1 MIDVRPF
8 DSLGRMKL
16 DWLDANYHFS
26 FANYDD
32 PSRRGWGKLLVWND
46 DTIQPGTGFDMHGH
60 RDMEIITYV
69 RRGAIS
75 HSDHLGN
82 AGRTEAGDVQ
92 VMWAGKGILHAEKNE
107 EEDITQLFQIW
118 ILPDRAGVQPG
129 WQTRAFPKEERAGE
143 LIVLASGRERDVE
156 KDPLPLHQD
165 AAILAATLEAG
176 QSVTHRTGRDRHV
189 YLVPA
194 TGRIAVNGKQAAARD
209 GVAIIEEDEIAITAE
224 EQSEILLA
232 DVPA

>member
-1 MIDVRPF
+1 MIEVRPF
-8 DSLGRMKL
+8 DGLGTMQL
-16 DWLDANYHFS
+16 GWLDANYHFS

-32 PSRRGWGKLLVWND
+32 PGRRGWGKLLVWND

-92 VMWAGKGILHAEKNE
+92 VMSAGKGILHAEKNE
-107 EEDITQLFQIW
+107 EDGVTQLFQIW
-118 ILPDRAGVQPG
+118 IQPDRAGGVPG
-129 WQTRAFPKEERAGE
+129 WQTRSFPKQERSGE
-143 LIVLASGRERDVE
+143 LVVLASGRARDKERE
-156 KDPLPLHQD
+156 PLPLQQD
-165 AAILAATLEAG
+165 AAILAATLRPG
-176 QSVTHRTGRDRHV
+176 QSVTHRTGAERHV

-194 TGRIAVNGKQAAARD
+194 SGRITVNGKTAEARD
-209 GVAIIEEDEIAITAE
+209 GVAITGEEEIVIAAT
-224 EQSEILLA
+224 QPSEILLA

>member
-8 DSLGRMKL
+8 ESLGRMKL
-16 DWLDANYHFS
+16 GWLDANYHFS

-107 EEDITQLFQIW
+107 EDDITQLFQIW

-129 WQTRAFPKEERAGE
+129 WRTRAFPKEGRAGE
-143 LIVLASGRERDVE
+143 LVVLASGRAADADG
-156 KDPLPLHQD
+156 DPLPLHQD
-165 AAILAATLEAG
+165 AAILAATLEPG
-176 QSVTHRTGRDRHV
+176 QSVTHKTGKERHL

-194 TGRIAVNGKQAAARD
+194 SGRVTVNGTAAGARD
-209 GVAIIEEDEIAITAE
+209 GVAVTGEEEIVIAAE
-224 EQSEILLA
+224 ERSEILLA

>member
-1 MIDVRPF
+1 MIEVRPF

-16 DWLDANYHFS
+16 GWLDANYHFS

-32 PSRRGWGKLLVWND
+32 PGRRGWGKLLVWND
-46 DTIQPGTGFDMHGH
+46 DTIQPGTGFEMHGH
-60 RDMEIITYV
+60 RDMEIVTYV

-92 VMWAGKGILHAEKNE
+92 VMSAGKGILHAERNE
-107 EEDITQLFQIW
+107 EADVTQLFQIW
-118 ILPDRAGVQPG
+118 ILPNRSGVKPG
-129 WQTRAFPKEERAGE
+129 WQTRSFPKGERAGE
-143 LIVLASGRERDVE
+143 LVVLASGRDSDAG

-165 AAILAATLEAG
+165 AAILAATLEPG
-176 QSVTHRTGRDRHV
+176 QSVTHRTGKERHV

-194 TGRIAVNGKQAAARD
+194 TGRITVNGQEAAARD
-209 GVAIIEEDEIAITAE
+209 GLAITGEEEIVIAAE
-224 EQSEILLA
+224 ELSEILLA